1 MPRILLLCA
10 VVCLAAVAASAAD
23 PKVDSAISVFQ
34 QVGNDQTQ
42 LKIYCEMSDVA
53 EPEGD
58 AEDPAAADNEKEDPA
73 AEAKI
78 DGYLKQLGPDFEA
91 AWDTSEEIDENSA
104 DGKRLSAALDA
115 LEDKCPE

>member
-1 MPRILLLCA
+1 MPRTLFTCA
-10 VVCLAAVAASAAD
+10 VVCLTAVAASAAD

-34 QVGNDQTQ
+34 KVGNDQGK
-42 LKIYCEMSDVA
+42 LKIYCEMSDVG

-58 AEDPAAADNEKEDPA
+58 AEEPAAAEKKEDPA
-73 AEAKI
+73 VEAKI
-78 DGYLKQLGPDFEA
+78 DGYLKQLGPEFET
-91 AWDTSEEIDENSA
+91 AWDTSDEVDENSP